1 MSRNVNFDQIDRFN
15 NEDEAY
21 DSIFRTQYS
30 DEEDLAPLT
39 VRTQDPAE
47 ERKCNKKMICI
58 VGGLCALSL
67 IAMKGDR
74 VGSFWKGN
82 EGPVYESNL
91 QPYGGELIDENGY
104 HAGFGDE
111 IPVDTSMNQDEED
124 SIIVTE
130 QEFIDGEEEGDD
142 GEEEADKDNKDK
154 VFSDNTSDQ
163 DSDGEHMTAA
173 GIPEGI
179 IVEDMGVNFEA
190 PLDGEESLPLD
201 KHVSEDNENTG
212 DLFGAS
218 DYTIVEEVDNETA
231 DIKDEESGKE
241 ITKSPQSSEYDEQF
255 QKEKEQS
262 THPEYIVD
270 KKQDL
275 LSLDSSTFDPWGDNL
290 EEKPVKPTQDK
301 NFYDPFHKNK
311 KKKTPPPKPT
321 QPEEEEFQDTETTA
335 YSNNHE
341 GSNDKYTLK
350 PTKDDVVPEK
360 ETVLEPTG
368 PISPLKY
375 KFADLDKPFVPGID
389 VPFFWYIPRT
399 AATSLENIL
408 AKCHHLVAA
417 GNKGAIGGTATA
429 PFLQVFEPY
438 PGEKYV
444 NVELRTKAG
453 IQRAINLDVVG
464 SGLVDFV
471 VASRIYEVR
480 EIFHPPRNQG
490 RCFALMRHPIERAVS
505 LFYYLK
511 DASHENSFN
520 EEISK
525 MSIEQYVTSDKV
537 ESNWMIRSIVGKLE
551 GGTVTIDDVNE
562 AKQFLEKKCIIG
574 LSSEYSESYHR
585 FEKYFELGISKENG
599 CENQVMAS
607 FAAQAQ
613 SHPKIVENSPVWND
627 LAGRNNLDISLF
639 EFAVELFK
647 KQKRMFQ

>member
-1 MSRNVNFDQIDRFN
+1 M
-15 NEDEAY
+15 
-21 DSIFRTQYS
+21 
-30 DEEDLAPLT
+30 
-39 VRTQDPAE
+39 
-47 ERKCNKKMICI
+47 
-58 VGGLCALSL
+58 
-67 IAMKGDR
+67 
-74 VGSFWKGN
+74 
-82 EGPVYESNL
+82 
-91 QPYGGELIDENGY
+91 
-104 HAGFGDE
+104 
-111 IPVDTSMNQDEED
+111 
-124 SIIVTE
+124 
-130 QEFIDGEEEGDD
+130 GEEEGDD
-142 GEEEADKDNKDK
+142 GEDK
-154 VFSDNTSDQ
+154 VPQ
-163 DSDGEHMTAA
+163 DSDGEPMTPAD
-173 GIPEGI
+173 ILEGTI
-179 IVEDMGVNFEA
+179 IEDMGVNFEA

-201 KHVSEDNENTG
+201 KHASEDNDNTG
-212 DLFGAS
+212 DLFGVS
-218 DYTIVEEVDNETA
+218 DYTIVEEDNETV
-231 DIKDEESGKE
+231 DIKAEEKDEE
-241 ITKSPQSSEYDEQF
+241 IMKSPKSSENDEQF

-270 KKQDL
+270 KKEDL
-275 LSLDSSTFDPWGDNL
+275 LSLDSTFDPWGDNL

-311 KKKTPPPKPT
+311 KKKTPPPQPT
-321 QPEEEEFQDTETTA
+321 QPEEEEFQDTESSA
-335 YSNNHE
+335 YSNNQDE
-341 GSNDKYTLK
+341 NADKYTLK
-350 PTKDDVVPEK
+350 PTKDDIVPK
-360 ETVLEPTG
+360 TETLSEPTG

-375 KFADLDKPFVPGID
+375 KFADLEKPFVPGID
-389 VPFFWYIPRT
+389 VPFLWMIPRS
-399 AATSLENIL
+399 AAVSLENIL

-429 PFLQVFEPY
+429 PSLEVFEPY

-453 IQRAINLDVVG
+453 IQRAIDLDVVG

-490 RCFALMRHPIERAVS
+490 RCFALIRHPIERAVS

-525 MSIEQYVTSDKV
+525 MSIEQYVKSDKV

-585 FEKYFELGISKENG
+585 FENYFELGTSKDNG
-599 CENQVMAS
+599 CENKVMAS

-627 LAGRNNLDISLF
+627 LTGRNNLDISLY

-647 KQKRMFQ
+647 KQKQMFQ